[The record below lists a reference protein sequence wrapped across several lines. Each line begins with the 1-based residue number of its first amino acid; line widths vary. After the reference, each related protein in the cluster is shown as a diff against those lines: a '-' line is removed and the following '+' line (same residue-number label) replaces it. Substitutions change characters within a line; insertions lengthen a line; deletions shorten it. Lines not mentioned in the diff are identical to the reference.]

1 LGIGFATLSVNRRQQ
16 QRLILVE
23 SVVAKLALRVL
34 KQELKQQQQPELQR
48 DLESEPEPEP
58 ERERERTR
66 ILEINSVSESFVK
79 FYLDLSAGSESC
91 WLSCPRISTRTRFFH
106 YRRERCKTF
115 NCNGL
120 PIFNT
125 RNN

>member
-48 DLESEPEPEP
+48 DLEPEPEPEP
-58 ERERERTR
+58 ERERER
-66 ILEINSVSESFVK
+66 EP
-79 FYLDLSAGSESC
+79 D
-91 WLSCPRISTRTRFFH
+91 
-106 YRRERCKTF
+106 
-115 NCNGL
+115 
-120 PIFNT
+120 
-125 RNN
+125 